1 MDTSLTTL
9 APHSLAVVAAA
20 ERAAMLRR
28 LLTLVEFVLGV
39 GCPMVLGYLLG
50 LPVNQ
55 QRLGAALGAGVG
67 LVVTA
72 RHAVAL
78 YRPHPAADP
87 PTLD

>member
-1 MDTSLTTL
+1 MNTSLATL

-28 LLTLVEFVLGV
+28 LLTLVELVLGV

-50 LPVNQ
+50 RPLHQ

-78 YRPHPAADP
+78 YRPHPADER
-87 PTLD
+87 PTLG